1 MAIDKNNAVS
11 YQSSFSQR
19 GAFLVVNRQVI
30 PLFKEIVTL
39 GRYLENDLVFHED
52 FLSRFHAEIILE
64 EGQYVLYD
72 KNSTGGTYVN
82 GKKIDRCVLNSGDL
96 ISLVNIQI
104 MFVNNNSTLMGKS
117 TGMTQTLGNMHN
129 ER

>member
-1 MAIDKNNAVS
+1 MDKNNEDS
-11 YQSSFSQR
+11 YKPSSKQR

-30 PLFKEIVTL
+30 PLFKEITTL
-39 GRYLENDLVFHED
+39 GRYLENDVVFHED
-52 FLSRFHAEIILE
+52 FLSRYHAEILLE

-82 GKKIDRCVLNSGDL
+82 SKKVDHCVLNSGDL
-96 ISLVNIQI
+96 ISLVNIQM
-104 MFVNNNSTLMGKS
+104 MFVDNNSNLMGKS
-117 TGMTQTLGNMHN
+117 TGMTQALGCLHN